1 MRKKITIFTDGSCL
15 GNPGAGGIGVL
26 LRYKQHQKTISKGY
40 FLTTNNRMELRAAI
54 EALNCLKEP
63 CDVELHS
70 DSQYLKN
77 GITKWIFNWKKNN
90 WRTSQKK
97 PIKNQDL
104 WVALDEA
111 IATHRVQWY
120 WVKGH
125 SGQVENE
132 QCDQLARQGANNPT
146 LVDQGYQTE

>member
-111 IATHRVQWY
+111 IATHCVQWY

>member
-111 IATHRVQWY
+111 IATHRIQWY